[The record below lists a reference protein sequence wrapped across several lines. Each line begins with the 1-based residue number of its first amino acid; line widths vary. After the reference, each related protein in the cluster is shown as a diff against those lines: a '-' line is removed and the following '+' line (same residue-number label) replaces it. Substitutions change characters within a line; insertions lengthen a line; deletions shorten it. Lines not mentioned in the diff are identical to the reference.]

1 MCLGFR
7 HLLLA
12 VEGGMILV
20 ILCQF
25 PTVKYV
31 VYGHQVIP
39 DREECATPMEY
50 LIQDTLVMMRDIPV
64 MPLNTAEATFL

>member
-1 MCLGFR
+1 MCLGFC

-12 VEGGMILV
+12 VEGSMILV
-20 ILCQF
+20 VFFQL

-31 VYGHQVIP
+31 VYGHQVVP
-39 DREECATPMEY
+39 DREECTAPMEY

-64 MPLNTAEATFL
+64 MPLTTAEATFL